1 MKKISLL
8 IVVLFITICASAQ
21 DIIYKVDGN
30 EIKAKVIEIT
40 TDAIKYKNFE
50 QKENPLL
57 TIPIS
62 QVFMVIY
69 EGGEKEVFKSKKQ
82 EIPIKTQIPN
92 DVPSSNISK
101 NNISIRI
108 VDNRSNKVVIGKQ
121 PSRGAAAVG
130 LIVQPQATVN
140 DTEGKIYSYAE
151 KKLKDVLAKKGF
163 VNNDNSSYKF
173 EIEILELFHEAKAG
187 LYGGGGNVTQN
198 CKTSISVS
206 SENNVIFKK
215 DFNSLYSNKTKR
227 FLSQLELMN
236 NQYSETLDKKAQ
248 RKKTKAE
255 LKEYSVKGHFINFIV
270 VFDDVVSQLLNDN
283 EFQTLFSN

>member
-8 IVVLFITICASAQ
+8 IGVLFITVCASAQ

-50 QKENPLL
+50 QLENTLL

-69 EGGEKEVFKSKKQ
+69 EGGEKEVFKAEKQ
-82 EIPIKTQIPN
+82 QPSNNQIEN
-92 DVPSSNISK
+92 NTKLSGISK
-101 NNISIRI
+101 NNIFIDIIDKRG
-108 VDNRSNKVVIGKQ
+108 NKVLIGKE

-130 LIVQPQATVN
+130 LIVQPIASVN
-140 DTEGKIYSYAE
+140 DNEGKIYSYAV
-151 KKLKDVLAKKGF
+151 KSLKSVLTKQGF
-163 VNNDNSSYKF
+163 ENNDNSSYKF
-173 EIEILELFHEAKAG
+173 VIEILELFHEAKAG

-198 CKTSISVS
+198 CKTSISII
-206 SENNVIFKK
+206 SENNIIFKK
-215 DFNSLYSNKTKR
+215 DFNSLYSDKTKR

-248 RKKTKAE
+248 RKKSKAE
-255 LKEYSVKGHFINFIV
+255 MKEYSVKGHFINFIV
-270 VFDDVVSQLLNDN
+270 VFDDIVSQLLNDN
-283 EFQTLFSN
+283 EFQAVFSN